1 MTWACSLMDSLI
13 VSVERL
19 REITFDL
26 AVRNELFTGQF
37 PQLPFIDKIH
47 LIPPGG
53 KRDVHILVSRYKI
66 REIAS
71 IQSIQLL
78 FPGNI
83 ATDTIQNIDKYRI
96 CLPVHFLQF
105 DRDQIISLKTRAEK
119 KNGLA

>member
-1 MTWACSLMDSLI
+1 M
-13 VSVERL
+13 
-19 REITFDL
+19 
-26 AVRNELFTGQF
+26 RNELFTGQF

-105 DRDQIISLKTRAEK
+105 DRDQIYIFEDTGRKEK
-119 KNGLA
+119 RTGIEET